1 MTAYFRLFKQFILRA
16 LVREKLRSSVTA
28 FGISLGV
35 GVMIAI
41 RLANASALDSFKA
54 ATESIAGETSI
65 QLTGAAGRFDEL
77 KLRDLNWLRDYG
89 QLSPVIEGYA
99 LTDFQ
104 TPASAE
110 PSSNN
115 SPESSSNNQTTA
127 NQARTPDAGLQTLDA
142 KNGEF

>member
-99 LTDFQ
+99 LT
-104 TPASAE
+104 
-110 PSSNN
+110 
-115 SPESSSNNQTTA
+115 ESGVSEGA
-127 NQARTPDAGLQTLDA
+127 HGRAP
-142 KNGEF
+142 